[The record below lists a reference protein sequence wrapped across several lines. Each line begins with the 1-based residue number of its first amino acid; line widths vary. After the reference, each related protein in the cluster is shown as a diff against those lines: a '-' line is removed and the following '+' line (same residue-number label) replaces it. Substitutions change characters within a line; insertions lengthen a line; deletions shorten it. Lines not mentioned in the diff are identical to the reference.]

1 MARNP
6 AHESL
11 LKETMTSKYNE
22 RLLPVTFDE
31 IARSNPSRLY
41 ATVAKSQY
49 VSDGFQDLSFAEV
62 ARCVDNCAS
71 RLDDAFG
78 HSEDNETVAYLGLP
92 DLRTAIVFL
101 AAVQCGYKACYPKD
115 EG

>member
-1 MARNP
+1 MAQTP
-6 AHESL
+6 AHKSL
-11 LKETMTSKYNE
+11 LKETMTSKYGE
-22 RLLPVTFDE
+22 RLLPVSFDE

-41 ATVAKSQY
+41 ATVAKSQD

-62 ARCVDNCAS
+62 ARCVDNCAR

-78 HSEDNETVAYLGLP
+78 CSEDNETVAYLGLP

-101 AAVQCGYKACYPKD
+101 AAVQCGYKACYLRD

>member
-1 MARNP
+1 
-6 AHESL
+6 
-11 LKETMTSKYNE
+11 MTSE
-22 RLLPVTFDE
+22 SRLFLQLNFRFQAVGP
-31 IARSNPSRLY
+31 AQRSRSNPSRLY

-78 HSEDNETVAYLGLP
+78 CSEDNETVAYLGLP